1 MMKKE
6 VIAKHMK
13 AGRPV
18 QWLPEI
24 NQFVV
29 FRKPIDLVKDAV
41 KVGDGTVRIDI
52 GSKGKS
58 RKCVACN
65 KGFDD
70 GVEVSLFAYTDI
82 AENQH
87 FDVGCSDCLSPKGE
101 RQYGEYL
108 IPYDSRKE
116 EE

>member
-1 MMKKE
+1 MKKE

-52 GSKGKS
+52 G
-58 RKCVACN
+58 
-65 KGFDD
+65 
-70 GVEVSLFAYTDI
+70 
-82 AENQH
+82 
-87 FDVGCSDCLSPKGE
+87 PKGTQTLLKISILMSVAVIAYRPKE
-101 RQYGEYL
+101 K
-108 IPYDSRKE
+108 DSMVST
-116 EE
+116 